1 MATGRMPKAPS
12 KGTKVTSPG
21 EKESLLKSLAGMS
34 MNDVVERAGIVD
46 VMARE
51 ILRELGLEMIVHVF
65 FECGRNGKEFR
76 AELKELD
83 KHITPDNSMRVFM
96 YFQKLLAPSPSF
108 SSSPP
113 LLSGIVTD
121 VTDV

>member
-1 MATGRMPKAPS
+1 MNTL
-12 KGTKVTSPG
+12 G

-34 MNDVVERAGIVD
+34 MKDVVERAGIVD
-46 VMARE
+46 VLARDMM
-51 ILRELGLEMIVHVF
+51 IDLGLEMIAHVF

-76 AELKELD
+76 AELRELD

-96 YFQKLLAPSPSF
+96 YFEKLLTPSAPSS